1 MTVPPMSWARVVAES
16 QASFLAIEAAR
27 DAAAEDPEM
36 AQRWQ
41 VKAHLDDNTC
51 DPCRGNHGKT
61 YRNRGAAYKD
71 YPGGRGFKDCV
82 GAKFGNRCRCSVV
95 KRGKKG
101 GTAEMTP
108 EQITALMEGVRAQSE
123 TMSARAFSGTV
134 DGPTQKLTMRAAAAA
149 DDGSGA
155 TQVYLYDYIG
165 GWDGVKAADVVLML
179 SGIEGP
185 IDLHINSGGGSIF
198 EGAAIYNAFLNYDRT
213 KGAVTSYIDGVAA
226 SAASFIALAGREVVC
241 EATAT
246 VMVHDGSGGAIGTA
260 DTLREVA
267 DLLDMLSNTIA
278 AIYARK
284 AGGSAAEWRAV
295 MQDGDTWYDAS
306 AALDA
311 KLVDRVANGD
321 PPPDEDD
328 PAEDASN
335 VLDLGVF
342 NAWSQALESMGAA
355 ADKIALQP
363 AATAGTDDSTAVLDV
378 EGIRAGLKGLF
389 A

>member
-1 MTVPPMSWARVVAES
+1 MTRPALAVV
-16 QASFLAIEAAR
+16 
-27 DAAAEDPEM
+27 DDPVM

-41 VKAHLDDNTC
+41 VKAHLDGNTC

-71 YPGGRGFKDCV
+71 YPGGRGFKGCV
-82 GAKFGNRCRCSVV
+82 GAKYGNKCRCSVV

-108 EQITALMEGVRAQSE
+108 EQIAALTERVRAQSE
-123 TMSARAFSGTV
+123 TMSARAFTRPLPAGMVAPSE
-134 DGPTQKLTMRAAAAA
+134 KLTMRAAAAA

-165 GWDGVKAADVVLML
+165 GWDGVKAADVVAML
-179 SGIEGP
+179 AGITGP

-246 VMVHDGSGGAIGTA
+246 VMVHDGSGGAVGTA
-260 DTLREVA
+260 DMLREVA

-278 AIYARK
+278 KIYARK
-284 AGGSAAEWRAV
+284 AGGTAAEWRAV
-295 MQDGDTWYDAS
+295 MQDGDTWYTAD

-321 PPPDEDD
+321 VEPDEDE
-328 PAEDASN
+328 PAPDN
-335 VLDLGVF
+335 VLDLSALF
-342 NAWSQALESMGAA
+342 NAWGLA
-355 ADKIALQP
+355 ADKVAFGPPPP
-363 AATAGTDDSTAVLDV
+363 AAAATDNDSTAALDV
-378 EGIRAGLKGLF
+378 EGIREGLKGLF

>member
-1 MTVPPMSWARVVAES
+1 MPPVPA
-16 QASFLAIEAAR
+16 LA
-27 DAAAEDPEM
+27 DPVM

-51 DPCRGNHGKT
+51 DPCRKNHGKT
-61 YRNRGAAYKD
+61 YRNRADAYKD

-82 GAKFGNRCRCSVV
+82 GAKYGNTCRCAVF
-95 KRGKKG
+95 KRGRKG
-101 GTAEMTP
+101 GSNEMTP
-108 EQITALMEGVRAQSE
+108 EQIAALTERVRVQSE
-123 TMSARAFSGTV
+123 TMSARAFA
-134 DGPTQKLTMRAAAAA
+134 GPLPAGAVAPTEKLTMRAATAA
-149 DDGSGA
+149 DNGAGA
-155 TQVYLYDYIG
+155 TDVFLYDYIG

-185 IDLHINSGGGSIF
+185 INLHINSGGGSIF

-213 KGAVTSYIDGVAA
+213 RGAVTTYIDGLAA

-278 AIYARK
+278 GIYARK
-284 AGGSAAEWRAV
+284 TGVPAAEWRAV
-295 MQDGDTWYDAS
+295 MQDGDTWYTADK
-306 AALDA
+306 ALEA

-321 PPPDEDD
+321 T
-328 PAEDASN
+328 PAEQDEPVEDAAN
-335 VLDLGVF
+335 AFLD
-342 NAWSQALESMGAA
+342 AISATWSATATAITAGIANNNLPPAPA
-355 ADKIALQP
+355 AD
-363 AATAGTDDSTAVLDV
+363 DDSTATLDV
-378 EGIRAGLKGLF
+378 EGIRNGLKGLF

>member
-1 MTVPPMSWARVVAES
+1 VTPAPGVVDMSTHPS
-16 QASFLAIEAAR
+16 QSGTGLGDVGR
-27 DAAAEDPEM
+27 GVEDPEM

-82 GAKFGNRCRCSVV
+82 GAKYGNRCRCSVV

-108 EQITALMEGVRAQSE
+108 EQIAALTERVRVQSE
-123 TMSARAFSGTV
+123 TMSARAFTRPLPAGMVAPSE
-134 DGPTQKLTMRAAAAA
+134 KLTMRAATAA

-179 SGIEGP
+179 AGIEGP

-213 KGAVTSYIDGVAA
+213 RGAVTSYIDGVAA

-284 AGGSAAEWRAV
+284 AGGTAAEWRAV

-306 AALDA
+306 AALSA

-328 PAEDASN
+328 DPAPDNA
-335 VLDLGVF
+335 LDLGVF
-342 NAWSQALESMGAA
+342 NAWVERGLATIDSLPPKGTAA
-355 ADKIALQP
+355 F
-363 AATAGTDDSTAVLDV
+363 AATDNDATAALDV
-378 EGIRAGLKGLF
+378 AGIREALKGLP

>member
-1 MTVPPMSWARVVAES
+1 MTRPALAAVV
-16 QASFLAIEAAR
+16 
-27 DAAAEDPEM
+27 DPEM

-41 VKAHLDDNTC
+41 VKAHLDSNTC
-51 DPCRGNHGKT
+51 DPWRGNHRKT
-61 YRNRGAAYKD
+61 YRNRGDAYKD

-82 GAKFGNRCRCSVV
+82 GAKYGNRCRCSVV

-101 GTAEMTP
+101 QSNMTP
-108 EQITALMEGVRAQSE
+108 EQIAALTEQVRVSSE
-123 TMSARAFSGTV
+123 SMSARAFAGTV

-149 DDGSGA
+149 DNGTGA

-179 SGIEGP
+179 AGLEGP

-198 EGAAIYNAFLNYDRT
+198 EGAAIYNAFLNYDKTR
-213 KGAVTSYIDGVAA
+213 GAVTAYIDGVAA

-241 EATAT
+241 EATASL
-246 VMVHDGSGGAIGTA
+246 MVHDGSGGCIGTA
-260 DTLREVA
+260 ASMREVA

-278 AIYARK
+278 GIYARK
-284 AGGSAAEWRAV
+284 AGGTAAEWREV

-306 AALDA
+306 AALSA

-321 PPPDEDD
+321 VEEPDDD
-328 PAEDASN
+328 PAPADNA
-335 VLDLGVF
+335 LDLGVF
-342 NAWSQALESMGAA
+342 AAWAKPGLAA
-355 ADKIALQP
+355 ALLNLPVKDTASAVAQLEAIPLTTAGP
-363 AATAGTDDSTAVLDV
+363 AGTDDSTAVLDV

>member
-1 MTVPPMSWARVVAES
+1 MTRPA
-16 QASFLAIEAAR
+16 LAAV
-27 DAAAEDPEM
+27 DDPKM

-41 VKAHLDDNTC
+41 VKAHLDGNTC

-61 YRNRGAAYKD
+61 YRNRAAAYED

-95 KRGKKG
+95 KRRKG

-108 EQITALMEGVRAQSE
+108 EQIAASVERVRARSE
-123 TMSARAFSGTV
+123 TMSARAFT
-134 DGPTQKLTMRAAAAA
+134 GPLPTGVSVPAEKLTMRAAAAA
-149 DDGSGA
+149 EDGSGA
-155 TQVYLYDYIG
+155 TQIYLYDYIG

-179 SGIEGP
+179 AGIEGP

-213 KGAVTSYIDGVAA
+213 KAAVTSYIDGVAA

-284 AGGSAAEWRAV
+284 AGGTAAEWRAT

-306 AALDA
+306 AALTA
-311 KLVDRVANGD
+311 KLVDRVANGG
-321 PPPDEDD
+321 PPPDGDD
-328 PAEDASN
+328 PAEDAGN
-335 VLDLGVF
+335 VLDLGILAA
-342 NAWSQALESMGAA
+342 AWADSTAA
-355 ADKIALQP
+355 ADLAALPPVTIPGPTQ
-363 AATAGTDDSTAVLDV
+363 DHSTAALDV
-378 EGIRAGLKGLF
+378 VGIRNATKGSF